1 MQKCWSVLPALPAL
15 PALLALA
22 GCATSP
28 IPEGY
33 SGPIAT
39 IRDSAASETSSRARF
54 FFLSEIDGQPVRN
67 VLGATRQANSG
78 RGFSLNTVPFSRS
91 VPARQATFTIEGKI
105 AYGAPIQE
113 IANMATVYTVQKKV
127 TFSPESNR
135 TYVVNGTLTADRK
148 EVWIEDDSGKRFE

>member
-1 MQKCWSVLPALPAL
+1 VHKLFISV
-15 PALLALA
+15 ALLALA

-39 IRDSAASETSSRARF
+39 IRDSASSETANRAQF
-54 FFLSEIDGQPVRN
+54 FFLSEIDGNPVKN

-91 VPARQATFTIEGKI
+91 VPAKQATFTIEGKI
-105 AYGAPIQE
+105 DYGAPIQA
-113 IANMATVYTVQKKV
+113 IINMGTVYSVQKKV
-127 TFSPESNR
+127 TFAPQSNR
-135 TYVVNGTLTADRK
+135 TYIVKGTLTANRRD
-148 EVWIEDDSGKRFE
+148 VWIEDDQGKRIE

>member
-1 MQKCWSVLPALPAL
+1 MHKLFISV
-15 PALLALA
+15 ALLALA

-39 IRDSAASETSSRARF
+39 IRDSASSETANRAQF
-54 FFLSEIDGQPVRN
+54 FFLSEIDGNPVKN

-91 VPARQATFTIEGKI
+91 VPAKQATFTIEGKI
-105 AYGAPIQE
+105 DYGAPIQA
-113 IANMATVYTVQKKV
+113 IINMGTVYSVQKKV
-127 TFSPESNR
+127 TFAPQSNR
-135 TYVVNGTLTADRK
+135 TYIVKGTLTANRRD
-148 EVWIEDDSGKRFE
+148 VWIEDDQGKRIE